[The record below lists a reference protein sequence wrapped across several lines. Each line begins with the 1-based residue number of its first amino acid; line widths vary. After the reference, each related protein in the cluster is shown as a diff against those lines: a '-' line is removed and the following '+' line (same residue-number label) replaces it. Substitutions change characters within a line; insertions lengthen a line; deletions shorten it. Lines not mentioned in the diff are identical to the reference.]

1 MIIEFPGIRENCGEQ
16 VKMIG
21 VKIELELVES
31 LVSETSTY
39 TGTVLL
45 CELRDT
51 MQDFLEKGLM
61 RGCMVS
67 VRASFQHAWKELV
80 IEESSDDSMSLEEM

>member
-1 MIIEFPGIRENCGEQ
+1 MIIGFPGTKEKCGNLTN
-16 VKMIG
+16 MIG

-45 CELRDT
+45 CELRDS
-51 MQDFLEKGLM
+51 MQEFLEKGLM

-80 IEESSDDSMSLEEM
+80 IEESSEDSMSLEEM

>member
-1 MIIEFPGIRENCGEQ
+1 MIC
-16 VKMIG
+16 

-45 CELRDT
+45 GELRDS
-51 MQDFLEKGLM
+51 MQEFLEKGLM
-61 RGCMVS
+61 HGCMVS

-80 IEESSDDSMSLEEM
+80 IEESSVESMSMEEM

>member
-1 MIIEFPGIRENCGEQ
+1 MITGFPGTKEKCGNLTN
-16 VKMIG
+16 MIG

-45 CELRDT
+45 CELRDS
-51 MQDFLEKGLM
+51 MQEFLEKGLI

-67 VRASFQHAWKELV
+67 IRASFQHAWKELV
-80 IEESSDDSMSLEEM
+80 IEEPSDDSMSEDGM

>member
-1 MIIEFPGIRENCGEQ
+1 MIIGFPGTKEKCGNLTN
-16 VKMIG
+16 MIG

-45 CELRDT
+45 CELRDS
-51 MQDFLEKGLM
+51 MQEFLEKGLM

-67 VRASFQHAWKELV
+67 VRASFQHAWKDLV
-80 IEESSDDSMSLEEM
+80 IEESSEDSMSMEEM

>member
-1 MIIEFPGIRENCGEQ
+1 MIIGFPGTKEKCGNLTN
-16 VKMIG
+16 MIG

-45 CELRDT
+45 CELRDS
-51 MQDFLEKGLM
+51 MQEFLEKGLM

-67 VRASFQHAWKELV
+67 VRASFQHAWKDLV
-80 IEESSDDSMSLEEM
+80 IEESSEESMSMEEM

>member
-1 MIIEFPGIRENCGEQ
+1 
-16 VKMIG
+16 MIG
-21 VKIELELVES
+21 VNIELELVES

-51 MQDFLEKGLM
+51 MQDFLEKGLI

-67 VRASFQHAWKELV
+67 VRAAFQHAWSELV
-80 IEESSDDSMSLEEM
+80 VEENSESDEAMLE